1 MALIKCKGC
10 GKMVSTKAKEC
21 PKCGYSVRLSMEQQ
35 EETEK
40 KEAIK
45 NVQPRQKNSKK
56 GILIATVVVVI
67 IGCGVLFALLNETSN
82 PNKQQTNDIPSVEA
96 KLHNVRTIQE
106 AKQLIEGTVW
116 EHTVNTDE
124 SELGYWIKVEFAN
137 GRYKTFYMNP
147 SDEGWTNG
155 GEGVYEIKEGKFAN
169 TGEKYVAV
177 YWEGGGYKGWP
188 MKYTLVLNNFQ
199 ITVQSAVPDLD
210 ALYSYRPQPTSSGFM
225 KLVKVFKV
233 ESNLEEQPLS
243 DSLAVAIED
252 TPTDFS
258 TEITKD
264 GIANIR
270 IGKSFSDYNTSLMK
284 QEDIDKQCFDFSI
297 VDIQEKSEFE
307 EVYYAMNMKLYKS
320 QELLCTLFGGYFDE
334 RPNTLQATVKSITV
348 YSPQFKLPNGIHA
361 GMSVK
366 ELINDYG
373 AKIQLN
379 EGEGGESIESIS
391 LEIPNCYDFTFN
403 VEKET
408 LLNRYGDE
416 YFNMYDSQ
424 SGAYKEN
431 FGDNIKKEVA
441 ELCDLESIVI
451 GNRN

>member
-1 MALIKCKGC
+1 
-10 GKMVSTKAKEC
+10 MVSTKAEKC
-21 PKCGYSVRLSMEQQ
+21 PKCGYSVRLSMEREQ
-35 EETEK
+35 EEAKQSEEIHSTTETEK
-40 KEAIK
+40 KDVINNK
-45 NVQPRQKNSKK
+45 LQQKSNKK
-56 GILIATVVVVI
+56 GILIAVIVIVI
-67 IGCGVLFALLNETSN
+67 IGCGVLFA
-82 PNKQQTNDIPSVEA
+82 
-96 KLHNVRTIQE
+96 
-106 AKQLIEGTVW
+106 
-116 EHTVNTDE
+116 
-124 SELGYWIKVEFAN
+124 
-137 GRYKTFYMNP
+137 
-147 SDEGWTNG
+147 
-155 GEGVYEIKEGKFAN
+155 
-169 TGEKYVAV
+169 
-177 YWEGGGYKGWP
+177 
-188 MKYTLVLNNFQ
+188 VLNKNGNSSS
-199 ITVQSAVPDLD
+199 IGQSQDTTAIADTEAIKQDELP
-210 ALYSYRPQPTSSGFM
+210 
-225 KLVKVFKV
+225 
-233 ESNLEEQPLS
+233 S
-243 DSLAVAIED
+243 DSLAVAVED
-252 TPTDFS
+252 TPNDFS

-297 VDIQEKSEFE
+297 VDIQEESEFE
-307 EVYYAMNMKLYKS
+307 DVYYAMNMKLYKG

-373 AKIQLN
+373 ATIQLN
-379 EGEGGESIESIS
+379 EGEGGENIESIS
-391 LEIPNCYDFTFN
+391 LEIPNCNDFTFN

-424 SGAYKEN
+424 SGTYKEN

>member
-10 GKMVSTKAKEC
+10 GQMVSTKAEKC
-21 PKCGYSVRLSMEQQ
+21 PKCGYSVRLSMEREQ
-35 EETEK
+35 EGAKQSEEIHSTTETEK
-40 KEAIK
+40 KDVINNK
-45 NVQPRQKNSKK
+45 LQQKSNKK
-56 GILIATVVVVI
+56 GILIAVIVIVI
-67 IGCGVLFALLNETSN
+67 IGCGVLFA
-82 PNKQQTNDIPSVEA
+82 
-96 KLHNVRTIQE
+96 
-106 AKQLIEGTVW
+106 
-116 EHTVNTDE
+116 
-124 SELGYWIKVEFAN
+124 
-137 GRYKTFYMNP
+137 
-147 SDEGWTNG
+147 
-155 GEGVYEIKEGKFAN
+155 
-169 TGEKYVAV
+169 
-177 YWEGGGYKGWP
+177 
-188 MKYTLVLNNFQ
+188 VLNKNGNSSS
-199 ITVQSAVPDLD
+199 IGQSQDTTAIADTEAIKQDELP
-210 ALYSYRPQPTSSGFM
+210 
-225 KLVKVFKV
+225 
-233 ESNLEEQPLS
+233 S
-243 DSLAVAIED
+243 DSLAVAVED
-252 TPTDFS
+252 TPNDFS

-297 VDIQEKSEFE
+297 VDIQEESEFE
-307 EVYYAMNMKLYKS
+307 DVYYAMNMKLYKG

-373 AKIQLN
+373 ATIQLN
-379 EGEGGESIESIS
+379 EGEGGENIESIS
-391 LEIPNCYDFTFN
+391 LEIPNCNDFTFN

-424 SGAYKEN
+424 SGTYKEN

>member
-1 MALIKCKGC
+1 MALIRCKGC
-10 GKMVSTKAKEC
+10 GQMVSDRAEKC

-35 EETEK
+35 EETKQSVEPHTTTLNTS
-40 KEAIK
+40 KEEVTNDNPK
-45 NVQPRQKNSKK
+45 PQQRGSKK
-56 GILIATVVVVI
+56 GIIIAIIVVVI
-67 IGCGVLFALLNETSN
+67 IGCGVLFALLNSN
-82 PNKQQTNDIPSVEA
+82 NGSNGQQQDTTAIADTEAIKQ
-96 KLHNVRTIQE
+96 
-106 AKQLIEGTVW
+106 
-116 EHTVNTDE
+116 DE
-124 SELGYWIKVEFAN
+124 L
-137 GRYKTFYMNP
+137 P
-147 SDEGWTNG
+147 
-155 GEGVYEIKEGKFAN
+155 
-169 TGEKYVAV
+169 
-177 YWEGGGYKGWP
+177 
-188 MKYTLVLNNFQ
+188 
-199 ITVQSAVPDLD
+199 
-210 ALYSYRPQPTSSGFM
+210 
-225 KLVKVFKV
+225 
-233 ESNLEEQPLS
+233 S
-243 DSLAVAIED
+243 DSLAVAVED
-252 TPTDFS
+252 TPNDFS

-270 IGKSFSDYNTSLMK
+270 IGKSFNDYNTSLMK

-297 VDIQEKSEFE
+297 VDIQEISEFE
-307 EVYYAMNMKLYKS
+307 EVYYTMNMKLYKG

-373 AKIQLN
+373 ATIQLN
-379 EGEGGESIESIS
+379 EGEGGENIESIS
-391 LEIPNCYDFTFN
+391 LEIPNCNDFTFN

-424 SGAYKEN
+424 SGTYKEN

>member
-1 MALIKCKGC
+1 MALIRCKGC
-10 GKMVSTKAKEC
+10 GQMVSDRAEKC

-35 EETEK
+35 EETKQSVEPHTTTLNTS
-40 KEAIK
+40 KEEVA
-45 NVQPRQKNSKK
+45 NDNPQPQQRGSKK
-56 GILIATVVVVI
+56 GIIIAIVVVVI
-67 IGCGVLFALLNETSN
+67 IGCGVLFALLNSN
-82 PNKQQTNDIPSVEA
+82 NGSNGQQQDTTAIADTEAIKQ
-96 KLHNVRTIQE
+96 
-106 AKQLIEGTVW
+106 
-116 EHTVNTDE
+116 DE
-124 SELGYWIKVEFAN
+124 L
-137 GRYKTFYMNP
+137 P
-147 SDEGWTNG
+147 
-155 GEGVYEIKEGKFAN
+155 
-169 TGEKYVAV
+169 
-177 YWEGGGYKGWP
+177 
-188 MKYTLVLNNFQ
+188 
-199 ITVQSAVPDLD
+199 
-210 ALYSYRPQPTSSGFM
+210 
-225 KLVKVFKV
+225 
-233 ESNLEEQPLS
+233 S
-243 DSLAVAIED
+243 DSLAVAVED
-252 TPTDFS
+252 TPNDFS

-270 IGKSFSDYNTSLMK
+270 IGKSFNDYNTSLMK

-297 VDIQEKSEFE
+297 VDIQEISEFE
-307 EVYYAMNMKLYKS
+307 EVYYTMNMKLYKG

-373 AKIQLN
+373 ATIQLN
-379 EGEGGESIESIS
+379 EGEGGENIESIS
-391 LEIPNCYDFTFN
+391 LEIPNCNDFTFN

-424 SGAYKEN
+424 SGTYKEN

>member
-1 MALIKCKGC
+1 MALIKCKNC
-10 GKMVSTKAKEC
+10 GQMVSTKAENC
-21 PKCGYSVRLSMEQQ
+21 PKCGYSMRLSMEQEQ
-35 EETEK
+35 EEAKQSVETHSTTETEQ
-40 KEAIK
+40 KEVI
-45 NVQPRQKNSKK
+45 NNEPQQRSSKK
-56 GILIATVVVVI
+56 GIIIAVVVI
-67 IGCGVLFALLNETSN
+67 VTIGCGVLFALLNDNGNS
-82 PNKQQTNDIPSVEA
+82 
-96 KLHNVRTIQE
+96 
-106 AKQLIEGTVW
+106 G
-116 EHTVNTDE
+116 
-124 SELGYWIKVEFAN
+124 AN
-137 GRYKTFYMNP
+137 GQSKDTTAIADTEAIKQ
-147 SDEGWTNG
+147 DEL
-155 GEGVYEIKEGKFAN
+155 A
-169 TGEKYVAV
+169 
-177 YWEGGGYKGWP
+177 
-188 MKYTLVLNNFQ
+188 
-199 ITVQSAVPDLD
+199 
-210 ALYSYRPQPTSSGFM
+210 
-225 KLVKVFKV
+225 
-233 ESNLEEQPLS
+233 S
-243 DSLAVAIED
+243 DSLAVAAED
-252 TPTDFS
+252 TPNNYS

-270 IGKSFSDYNTSLMK
+270 LGKSFNDYNTSLMK

-307 EVYYAMNMKLYKS
+307 EVYYVMNMKLYKG

-373 AKIQLN
+373 ATIQLH
-379 EGEGGESIESIS
+379 EGEGGENVESIS
-391 LEIPNCYDFTFN
+391 LEIPNCQDFYFN

-424 SGAYKEN
+424 SGTYKEN

>member
-10 GKMVSTKAKEC
+10 GQMVSTKAEKC
-21 PKCGYSVRLSMEQQ
+21 PKCGYSVHLSMEREQ
-35 EETEK
+35 EGTKQSEEIHSTTETEK
-40 KEAIK
+40 KDVINKEP
-45 NVQPRQKNSKK
+45 QLQQKGSKK
-56 GILIATVVVVI
+56 GIIIAVIVIVI
-67 IGCGVLFALLNETSN
+67 IGCGVLFA
-82 PNKQQTNDIPSVEA
+82 
-96 KLHNVRTIQE
+96 
-106 AKQLIEGTVW
+106 
-116 EHTVNTDE
+116 
-124 SELGYWIKVEFAN
+124 
-137 GRYKTFYMNP
+137 
-147 SDEGWTNG
+147 
-155 GEGVYEIKEGKFAN
+155 
-169 TGEKYVAV
+169 
-177 YWEGGGYKGWP
+177 
-188 MKYTLVLNNFQ
+188 VLNNNGNSSS
-199 ITVQSAVPDLD
+199 IGQSQNTTAIVDTETIKQDELP
-210 ALYSYRPQPTSSGFM
+210 
-225 KLVKVFKV
+225 
-233 ESNLEEQPLS
+233 S
-243 DSLAVAIED
+243 DSLAVAVED
-252 TPTDFS
+252 TPNDFS

-270 IGKSFSDYNTSLMK
+270 IGNSFSDYNTSLMK

-297 VDIQEKSEFE
+297 VDIKEKSEFE
-307 EVYYAMNMKLYKS
+307 DVYYAMNMKLYKG

-373 AKIQLN
+373 ATIQLN
-379 EGEGGESIESIS
+379 EGEGGENIESIS

-424 SGAYKEN
+424 SGTYKEN

-451 GNRN
+451 GNNN